1 MNMSSE
7 ALRGN
12 LSVIFMFKI
21 PSYWRNEVKHER
33 YIRENR

>member
-1 MNMSSE
+1 MNISSE

-21 PSYWRNEVKHER
+21 PSDWRNEVIHER
-33 YIRENR
+33 DIRENR